1 MQFLW
6 LMPFSNPRLFLTRR
20 GAQDCAGDYRC
31 LDAEAER
38 LGSSAITPDYRA
50 VYTGHHHD
58 CAK

>member
-1 MQFLW
+1 
-6 LMPFSNPRLFLTRR
+6 MPFSNPRLFLTRR